1 MTLYSAETL
10 DLSRIDPA
18 PLVAVDYE
26 STLAARLALL
36 LEIWDEHRAK
46 NPALPAIDTT
56 MLESEPVVIENEAF
70 AFAETLILQMIND
83 AAKQLRL
90 AQASGAALEHLT
102 TTFHRTQRQMLV
114 PATAQ
119 TPAIY
124 ESDDALRLRAQMEP
138 ESLAEFGLTPGGYV
152 YRVKT
157 AFADRI
163 KDVRPINR
171 GDGRIEL
178 RVLGR
183 DSDGTVPP
191 ATIAEIAAA
200 FRPED
205 ASQSTD
211 VLTVLSAEI
220 DHQDWTV
227 TQVIRRGPD
236 AAAVAAAG
244 KAQLELLAADLHR
257 IGADVF
263 REALSTAGHVGPV
276 ITVRVDS
283 PVADRD
289 GRAEVA
295 PYVDSITVLSEVR

>member
-10 DLSRIDPA
+10 DLSRLAPA

-26 STLAARLALL
+26 ATLGARLDLL
-36 LEIWDEHRAK
+36 LELWATHRAK

-56 MLESEPVVIENEAF
+56 TLESEPTVILNEAF
-70 AFAETLILQMIND
+70 AFSETLILQMIND
-83 AAKQLRL
+83 AARQLRL
-90 AQASGAALEHLT
+90 AQATGAALDHLT
-102 TTFHRTQRQMLV
+102 TTFHRTNRQLLA
-114 PATAQ
+114 PATDT
-119 TPAIY
+119 TPALY
-124 ESDDALRLRAQMEP
+124 ESNDALRLRAQLEP
-138 ESLAEFGLTPGGYV
+138 EALAEFGLTPGGYV

-183 DSDGTVPP
+183 DGDGTVPP
-191 ATIAEIAAA
+191 ATLAEIAAA

-205 ASQSTD
+205 AAQSTD
-211 VLTVLSAEI
+211 VLTVLSAAI

-236 AAAVAAAG
+236 AAAVAAEG
-244 KAQLELLAADLHR
+244 KAGLEALAADLHR

-263 REALSTAGHVGPV
+263 REAISTAAHVGPV
-276 ITVRVDS
+276 ITVRVDG
-283 PVADRD
+283 PVDDRL
-289 GRAEVA
+289 GRPEAA
-295 PYVDSITVLSEVR
+295 PYVDTVTVLTELR